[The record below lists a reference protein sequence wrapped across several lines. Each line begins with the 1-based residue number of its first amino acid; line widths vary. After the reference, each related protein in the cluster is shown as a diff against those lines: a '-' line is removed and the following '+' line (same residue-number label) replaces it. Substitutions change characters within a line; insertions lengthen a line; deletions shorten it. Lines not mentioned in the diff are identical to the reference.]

1 MESEELTK
9 LLEGLSDW
17 DRGKRSGAHWGGGG
31 TQRNEPV
38 RNQHPLDG
46 LRLGVQD
53 SMTQG
58 RLMAEQQLLC
68 GPGANLPRLTPTSG
82 TFAMLLHPNGNGAME
97 FIRGFYYSVGHL
109 IEPIDWRNRAAL
121 LEWQAFVDQSVM
133 VCIPEN
139 GRITDWSKRISERR
153 RIVGNDFRG
162 VYLDSPATVGG
173 PECREYAVSFAFPR
187 K

>member
-1 MESEELTK
+1 MEEELSK
-9 LLEGLSDW
+9 LIESLGDW

-31 TQRNEPV
+31 SQRNDPV

-53 SMTQG
+53 AMTQG
-58 RLMAEQQLLC
+58 RLQAEQALLC
-68 GPGANLPRLTPTSG
+68 GPGASLARLKPTDG

-97 FIRGFYYSVGHL
+97 FNRGFYYSVGHL

-121 LEWQAFVDQSVM
+121 LEWQAFVDQTVM

-139 GRITDWSKRISERR
+139 GRITDWSKKNSERR

-173 PECREYAVSFAFPR
+173 DGVREYAVSFAFPR